1 MWIVLGDALLFV
13 PFIVIAVLL
22 VTWKKCET
30 FIDDEKLNPANE
42 FKILLATDI
51 HLGHKYDNIIRSN
64 DTFDTFD
71 EIFEIAKKEKVDF
84 VLLGGDLF
92 DVNEPNLGIM
102 NQAIA
107 ILSKASLQ
115 TRFLIGWQDSALIW
129 LTVGAIEFENPSK
142 HVHGLNPPAFELISD
157 AAASFGYTPSCIRKV
172 LRQYRARMR
181 GFNLREFKTKKV
193 ILKFQIGSLIG

>member
-1 MWIVLGDALLFV
+1 MQQCPTFLTDNTATSCIKNIFS
-13 PFIVIAVLL
+13 IAVLCEYC
-22 VTWKKCET
+22 TWRCTAICPIHCDCSVIGDQEEKCET
-30 FIDDEKLNPANE
+30 LTDGEKLNPVNE

-51 HLGHKYDNIIRSN
+51 HLGHKYDNIVRSN

-92 DVNEPNLGIM
+92 DVNEPNIGIM

-115 TRFLIGWQDSALIW
+115 TRFLIGWQDSTLI
-129 LTVGAIEFENPSK
+129 
-142 HVHGLNPPAFELISD
+142 
-157 AAASFGYTPSCIRKV
+157 
-172 LRQYRARMR
+172 
-181 GFNLREFKTKKV
+181 
-193 ILKFQIGSLIG
+193 

>member
-1 MWIVLGDALLFV
+1 M
-13 PFIVIAVLL
+13 
-22 VTWKKCET
+22 
-30 FIDDEKLNPANE
+30 NPANE

-92 DVNEPNLGIM
+92 DVNEPNIGIM

-115 TRFLIGWQDSALIW
+115 TRFLIGWQDSALI
-129 LTVGAIEFENPSK
+129 
-142 HVHGLNPPAFELISD
+142 
-157 AAASFGYTPSCIRKV
+157 
-172 LRQYRARMR
+172 
-181 GFNLREFKTKKV
+181 
-193 ILKFQIGSLIG
+193 